1 MKRFQFTLAK
11 LKEYRE
17 QTLETEK
24 NNLGIMR
31 RELIELQTELE
42 FITNLID
49 NKNDDLTDILRS
61 GTNPVEIA
69 SRKRFIAA
77 KQQDAAQKQVEIAKK
92 EAQVEKQ
99 VQAVLEATR
108 DVSTLEKLEEAQLEE
123 YKAAEQKE
131 NELFIEEF
139 VSNADFRK
147 NKNQ

>member
-1 MKRFQFTLAK
+1 MKKFRFTLAK

-24 NNLGIMR
+24 NSLGILR

-42 FITNLID
+42 VIFSVVE
-49 NKNDDLTDILRS
+49 NKNDDLAEILKA

-69 SRKRFIAA
+69 SRKRFIAS
-77 KQQDAAQKQVEIAKK
+77 KQQEAAQKQTEIAVK

-99 VQAVLEATR
+99 VQTVLEATR
-108 DVSTLEKLEEAQLEE
+108 DVSTLEKLEEAQREE
-123 YKAAEQKE
+123 YAAAEQKE

-147 NKNQ
+147 NQSK